1 MRKPILKKQIDWSFA
16 SVVLATIVA
25 IISAIGWGVSVE
37 VRFAQ
42 QASLKTIQESVDAL
56 ASSVSALNSRTQN
69 IEKLLL
75 PVIVDYRVR
84 KEVEE
89 KLSKALPAPYIRSP
103 APPDLLDPNG
113 SPSITPDVQQTPKMV
128 SDAEKWAKEQ
138 IQKGQQVP

>member
-1 MRKPILKKQIDWSFA
+1 MRSPILKKQVDWSFV
-16 SVVLATIVA
+16 SVILAAIIA

-37 VRFAQ
+37 TRLSQ
-42 QASLKTIQESVDAL
+42 HASLNTIQESVDNL
-56 ASSVSALNSRTQN
+56 VGRTQN

-75 PVIVDYRVR
+75 PVIVDYKVR

-138 IQKGQQVP
+138 ILKGQQTP